1 MNVKNRQKK
10 KMKKQKKNVMIKEL
24 VMYQMKKVW
33 ELHNLCNLL
42 NKVKEIIQKKSQ
54 STKFMS
60 FLGNF

>member
-1 MNVKNRQKK
+1 
-10 KMKKQKKNVMIKEL
+10 MIKEL

-42 NKVKEIIQKKSQ
+42 NKVKQIIQKKSQ